1 MRFTRALPFT
11 QAPRVYLPVGAL
23 HVESEAR
30 TARPPPAMLKHLLLT
45 CCAPALVI
53 VLGVSLGADDL
64 PVAEALETIDLT
76 HRVG

>member
-1 MRFTRALPFT
+1 
-11 QAPRVYLPVGAL
+11 
-23 HVESEAR
+23 
-30 TARPPPAMLKHLLLT
+30 MLKRLLLT
-45 CCAPALVI
+45 CSAPALVI